1 MGYLVFSD
9 EWNRAFADQIN
20 QNEAYRKAAADWE
33 WPLVMMLEPENTGV
47 WLDLYRGKCRSAR
60 AISAADWEVAD
71 YAISTNLAQWQQILS
86 GERDPI
92 MALMRGKLNLRRGK
106 LLKLARY
113 GSAAK
118 QLVASA
124 AKIPTVFPGEATGNS
139 IEILSPK
146 SVANQNVKIYVTTSP
161 AGLDQD
167 SFPMKLYH
175 KAKKL
180 GIWNPQD
187 IDFSEDIIQ
196 WQSFN
201 PTEKEVLLHLSALF
215 QAGEESVTRDL
226 LPLMMVIAK
235 EGRIEEEMF
244 LTTFLWE
251 EAKHTEFFR
260 RFLDEVA
267 RDNSDLSR
275 FHTQN
280 YRNIFYDALPNAM
293 DALLTDASPGAQIRA
308 SVTYNMIVE
317 GTLAETGYH
326 AYFQMLSDNN
336 LLPGLRE
343 GIGYLKRDE
352 SRHIA
357 YGIYL
362 LSRLVNAQPALWQTL
377 ERQMEQLLAPALEII
392 NELFAAYQPMPFGLQ
407 QDTFI
412 DFAMNQFNHRMN
424 RIEKARDTRI
434 VDFNFDQTD

>member
-33 WPLVMMLEPENTGV
+33 WPLVLMLEPENTGV

-175 KAKKL
+175 KAKRL

-215 QAGEESVTRDL
+215 Q
-226 LPLMMVIAK
+226 
-235 EGRIEEEMF
+235 
-244 LTTFLWE
+244 
-251 EAKHTEFFR
+251 
-260 RFLDEVA
+260 
-267 RDNSDLSR
+267 
-275 FHTQN
+275 
-280 YRNIFYDALPNAM
+280 
-293 DALLTDASPGAQIRA
+293 
-308 SVTYNMIVE
+308 
-317 GTLAETGYH
+317 
-326 AYFQMLSDNN
+326 
-336 LLPGLRE
+336 
-343 GIGYLKRDE
+343 
-352 SRHIA
+352 
-357 YGIYL
+357 
-362 LSRLVNAQPALWQTL
+362 
-377 ERQMEQLLAPALEII
+377 
-392 NELFAAYQPMPFGLQ
+392 
-407 QDTFI
+407 
-412 DFAMNQFNHRMN
+412 
-424 RIEKARDTRI
+424 
-434 VDFNFDQTD
+434 

>member
-1 MGYLVFSD
+1 
-9 EWNRAFADQIN
+9 
-20 QNEAYRKAAADWE
+20 
-33 WPLVMMLEPENTGV
+33 
-47 WLDLYRGKCRSAR
+47 
-60 AISAADWEVAD
+60 
-71 YAISTNLAQWQQILS
+71 
-86 GERDPI
+86 
-92 MALMRGKLNLRRGK
+92 
-106 LLKLARY
+106 
-113 GSAAK
+113 
-118 QLVASA
+118 
-124 AKIPTVFPGEATGNS
+124 
-139 IEILSPK
+139 
-146 SVANQNVKIYVTTSP
+146 
-161 AGLDQD
+161 
-167 SFPMKLYH
+167 
-175 KAKKL
+175 
-180 GIWNPQD
+180 
-187 IDFSEDIIQ
+187 
-196 WQSFN
+196 
-201 PTEKEVLLHLSALF
+201 
-215 QAGEESVTRDL
+215 
-226 LPLMMVIAK
+226 
-235 EGRIEEEMF
+235 MF

-280 YRNIFYDALPNAM
+280 YRNIFYDALPNTM
-293 DALLTDASPGAQIRA
+293 DALLTDASPAAQIRA